1 VGGAVNI
8 RGSQIYSNSAAT
20 GGGALYITS
29 SGRVSI
35 NNSQIDENRVSAS
48 TGDGGG
54 IYNQG
59 MLSTTQSTFS
69 GNSALAG
76 GGIYNWIGTVTLSN
90 DTLSGNHADLG
101 NGGGIAN
108 YGGALLLGNVTLSSN
123 AAAYGGGIY
132 NGDGKATLADVT

>member
-54 IYNQG
+54 IYKQG
-59 MLSTTQSTFS
+59 ILTTTQSTFS

-76 GGIYNWIGTVTLSN
+76 GGLYNWIGTVRLSN
-90 DTLSGNHADLG
+90 DTLRGHHPHRG
-101 NGGGIAN
+101 HGGGSSH
-108 YGGALLLGNVTLSSN
+108 YCGALVLGTVRLSRQ
-123 AAAYGGGIY
+123 APACGGGVY
-132 NGDGKATLADVT
+132 